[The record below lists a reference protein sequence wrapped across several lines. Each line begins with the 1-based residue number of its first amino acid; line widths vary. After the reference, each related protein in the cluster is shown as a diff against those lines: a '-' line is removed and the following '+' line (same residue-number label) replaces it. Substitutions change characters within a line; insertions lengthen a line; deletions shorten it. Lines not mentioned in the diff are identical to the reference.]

1 MSTTLLL
8 FLIGFPLLWLCV
20 LSAITYYDAT
30 RIGMDGPRKWA
41 LIVLLIPLFG
51 LFAYLFERSE
61 RSYDPET
68 DPYAQGTYN
77 FHPSRA
83 DEERDE

>member
-1 MSTTLLL
+1 MSTVLLA
-8 FLIGFPLLWLCV
+8 FLILFPAVWLCV
-20 LSAITYYDAT
+20 LAAITYYDAT
-30 RIGMDGPRKWA
+30 RIGMDNPKKWA
-41 LIVLLIPLFG
+41 AIVLLVPLFG
-51 LFAYLFERSE
+51 LFAYVFERGE

-77 FHPSRA
+77 IHPSRA

>member
-1 MSTTLLL
+1 MSTALLL
-8 FLIGFPLLWLCV
+8 FLILFPLVWLCV
-20 LSAITYYDAT
+20 LSAVTYYDAT
-30 RIGMDGPRKWA
+30 RIGMNRPRKWA

-61 RSYDPET
+61 LSYDPET

-77 FHPSRA
+77 FHPSRPDE
-83 DEERDE
+83 DEE